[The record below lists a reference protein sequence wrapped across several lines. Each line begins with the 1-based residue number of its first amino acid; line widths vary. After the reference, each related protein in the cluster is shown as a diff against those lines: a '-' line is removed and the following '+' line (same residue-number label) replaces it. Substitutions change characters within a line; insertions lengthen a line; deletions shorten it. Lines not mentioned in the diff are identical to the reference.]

1 MFNISH
7 KINVREIDES
17 FVKEFKYISFTPSMQ
32 IYYMQSAWVQISS
45 KNRLYIK
52 KMLDII
58 QKQKNLMRDQ
68 EVEKNLHS

>member
-7 KINVREIDES
+7 KIHVREIHES
-17 FVKEFKYISFTPSMQ
+17 FVKELKYVSFTPSMQ
-32 IYYMQSAWVQISS
+32 IHYMKSAWVQISS

-58 QKQKNLMRDQ
+58 QKEKNLMRDQ